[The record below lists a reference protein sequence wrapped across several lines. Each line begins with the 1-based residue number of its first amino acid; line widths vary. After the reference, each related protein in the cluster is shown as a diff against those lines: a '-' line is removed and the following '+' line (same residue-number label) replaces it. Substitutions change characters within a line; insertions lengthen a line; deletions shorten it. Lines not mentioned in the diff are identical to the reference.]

1 MLAGSTSEAPS
12 LPKLVV
18 GFAATRIGTFGYKAS
33 RIETLGSGAKGRVRI
48 VETDTHNVYRG
59 LTAGE

>member
-1 MLAGSTSEAPS
+1 VLAGSTSEAPS

-18 GFAATRIGTFGYKAS
+18 DFAATRIGTFGYKAS

-48 VETDTHNVYRG
+48 VETVH
-59 LTAGE
+59 A